1 MKESIV
7 SLAAPLERQIYRSR
21 QGDGL
26 LDLLVAAAIIAFGV
40 DRQLDSSL
48 CVVVTLVVG
57 VPLWKVLR
65 ERIVEVRLGRVRFST
80 EREASLRKAR
90 QGMVY
95 GLLISMLLG
104 AGTWF
109 LISEHGTHAS
119 EMRAPVAV
127 ALAALIA
134 GIGVAFEQLRLF
146 AYALFTFAAFCPAG
160 FSGGREVLP
169 RWLIGAGILILLCG
183 IAVFARFLQYN
194 PLGEGEAD
202 HDLS

>member
-1 MKESIV
+1 M

-26 LDLLVAAAIIAFGV
+26 LDLLAAVAIIAFGV

-57 VPLWKVLR
+57 LPLWKMLR
-65 ERIVEVRLGRVRFST
+65 ERFVEVRLGRVRFSP
-80 EREASLRKAR
+80 ERVASLRKAR
-90 QGMVY
+90 QGMVL
-95 GLLISMLLG
+95 GLLISTLLG

-109 LISEHGTHAS
+109 WITEHGTHAS

-134 GIGVAFEQLRLF
+134 GIGVIFEQRRFF
-146 AYALFTFAAFCPAG
+146 AYALLTFGAFCAAG

-169 RWLIGAGILILLCG
+169 WWLIGAGVLILLGG
-183 IAVFARFLQYN
+183 IAVFARFLQNN
-194 PLGEGEAD
+194 PLVEGEAD